1 LSYVAGALLIKVCL
15 DSNSDGESLIM
26 LKADGAD
33 WLMIRK
39 LSLVKLLMLQ
49 WLKTSSSC
57 LNTYLLT
64 KQ

>member
-57 LNTYLLT
+57 LNTYLLI